1 MAFEEVVEN
10 LKSAGNSLKE
20 KITESSLFQSMQE
33 RYQNLNPLQQKL
45 SLTGLSVFFLF
56 VVLYFPLDHY
66 LLSNENTEQFES
78 KRLLTKNLIK
88 SHREVNNLSDFPV
101 PQTSE
106 NMKSLIQGYLKE
118 MNFLP
123 EQIKYLN
130 ITSGS
135 SSLIPLNKIQYG
147 LELSLSK
154 VNVRQITNI
163 GSKLQSIHPALKL
176 KDLLITMNKEDSRY
190 QDGTFKLIALNIPK
204 YIQPLPEPEPIKKN
218 KTNNQTNKEEAE

>member
-45 SLTGLSVFFLF
+45 SLTGLSVFFLL

-135 SSLIPLNKIQYG
+135 SSLIPMNKIQYG

-154 VNVRQITNI
+154 VNVRQITNL

-176 KDLLITMNKEDSRY
+176 KDLLITMNKEDGRY

-218 KTNNQTNKEEAE
+218 KTQTQTNKEDAE

>member
-1 MAFEEVVEN
+1 MAFEEIVEN
-10 LKSAGNSLKE
+10 LKSSGNLLKE

-45 SLTGLSVFFLF
+45 SLAGISLFFFF
-56 VVLYFPLDHY
+56 VILYFPLDHY
-66 LLSNENTEQFES
+66 LLSNENTEQFEA

-101 PQTSE
+101 PQSSE

-130 ITSGS
+130 VTSGS
-135 SSLIPLNKIQYG
+135 STLIPLHKIQYG

-154 VNVRQITNI
+154 INVRQITNL

-176 KDLLITMNKEDSRY
+176 KDLLITTNREDGRY
-190 QDGTFKLIALNIPK
+190 QDGTFRLIALNIPK
-204 YIQPLPEPEPIKKN
+204 YIQPLPEPEPVRKN
-218 KTNNQTNKEEAE
+218 KNSSKPNKEDAE